1 MKTTFL
7 FITLLTLSKS
17 VFAQENRDISTINAF
32 PFPDVEAEFPGGAVA
47 LMKYIS
53 QNITYP
59 EKSLDI
65 TGRIFVSFF
74 VNVDGSVSDVTVE
87 RGLDKVLDEM
97 AIKLIQ
103 GMPRWK
109 PAEINGISVKSRVR
123 LPIVIRLE

>member
-1 MKTTFL
+1 
-7 FITLLTLSKS
+7 
-17 VFAQENRDISTINAF
+17 
-32 PFPDVEAEFPGGAVA
+32 
-47 LMKYIS
+47 MKYIS

>member
-17 VFAQENRDISTINAF
+17 VFAQENRDTSTINAF

-109 PAEINGISVKSRVR
+109 PAEINGIAVKSRVR
-123 LPIVIRLE
+123 LPIVILLK